1 MISKF
6 FKLFAIWVCLI
17 HSIALA
23 QPLET
28 HQPDDSNKVCKFKII
43 STQVA
48 KAPHNSMQIPQQG
61 WENVK
66 LPDDWETRW
75 KNYTGTA
82 WYKIIWQHQCQD
94 QNQAIAF
101 LIERMTLAGAVY
113 SNNQLLWQDKSLQ
126 EPLSRSWNM
135 PRYWIL
141 PSAYLKQEQNELLV
155 RIIGVNSQHSGLG
168 QLKFGLAQNIINE
181 TEQLIFERRTL
192 IFINIIITF
201 VVGTISLIIWAF
213 RRQEKSYGWFALTSL
228 FWGCFAYNF
237 IALKPFPFPD
247 SLLTARLNLIF
258 LLAYTGCLCLFSWRF
273 AHQHFKK
280 LEFLLFSTIFILTTI
295 LLITPTPYLKSVF
308 AFSFYFSC
316 LIFILNCIFFQ
327 WIAYKNWQK
336 DVLWLTIIFI
346 SFLVIILH
354 DLIILINHSDQLHW
368 TPFAAPITSIVF
380 SFILAYRISQDVVR
394 IEKFNQTLE
403 ETVGKVSSDLEQSL
417 DKKYQLEIE
426 NMRLQERLNLSHE
439 LHDGLGGSIVRSMIL
454 LDHAEKVEKHQV
466 LSMFKLLRNDLRQV
480 IDFGSSLDAKI
491 PESPVM
497 WIAPLRHRFVQLFED
512 MEIESTWVFANSWD
526 TPPLPLH
533 CLTLSRVAEEAL
545 TNIVKHS
552 HATDVE
558 VSLVEDK
565 QKQLILEIKD
575 NGQGFEPQ
583 RVQDGLHVGLQS
595 MKIRIERIRG
605 NFHISSEHGLTVIR
619 AIIPHKSEKATR

>member
-1 MISKF
+1 MISRL
-6 FKLFAIWVCLI
+6 FKLFFILVCLI
-17 HSIALA
+17 HNIALA

-28 HQPDDSNKVCKFKII
+28 HQPYDSNKLCEFKII

-48 KAPHNSMQIPQQG
+48 QAPNNSMKIPQQG

-66 LPDDWETRW
+66 LPDNWETRW

-101 LIERMTLAGAVY
+101 LIERITLAGAVY

-141 PSAYLKQEQNELLV
+141 PSAFLQHEQNEILV
-155 RIIGVNSQHSGLG
+155 RVTGINSQQSGLG

-201 VVGTISLIIWAF
+201 VVGTISFIIWAF
-213 RRQEKSYGWFALTSL
+213 RRQEKAYGWFALTSL

-237 IALKPFPFPD
+237 IALEPFPFSY
-247 SLLTARLNLIF
+247 SLLTARVNLIF

-280 LEFLLFSTIFILTTI
+280 LEFLLFSITFILTVI
-295 LLITPTPYLKSVF
+295 LLITPTTYLQPVF
-308 AFSFYFSC
+308 AFSFYFSSI
-316 LIFILNCIFFQ
+316 IFILNCIFFQ
-327 WIAYKNWQK
+327 WIAYKNRQK
-336 DVLWLTIIFI
+336 DVLWLTVIFI

-354 DLIILINHSDQLHW
+354 DLIILINHSNQLPW
-368 TPFAAPITSIVF
+368 TPFAAPITSIAF

-394 IEKFNQTLE
+394 IEKFNQILE
-403 ETVGKVSSDLEQSL
+403 ETVEKVSFDLEQSL

-439 LHDGLGGSIVRSMIL
+439 LHDGLGGSLVRSMIL
-454 LDHAEKVEKHQV
+454 LDHSETIEKNQV

-480 IDFGSSLDAKI
+480 IDSGSSLGVKV
-491 PESPVM
+491 PESPIM
-497 WIAPLRHRFVQLFED
+497 WIAPLRHRFVQLFEE
-512 MEIESTWVFANSWD
+512 MNIESTWIFSSYWVTKPQALN
-526 TPPLPLH
+526 
-533 CLTLSRVAEEAL
+533 CLTLLRVAEEAL

-552 HATDVE
+552 QATDVE
-558 VSLVEDK
+558 VSLIEDQ
-565 QKQLILEIKD
+565 QKKIILEIKD
-575 NGQGFEPQ
+575 NGQGFIVDL
-583 RVQDGLHVGLQS
+583 VQEGLHVGLQS
-595 MKIRIERIRG
+595 MQVRIKRLG
-605 NFHISSEHGLTVIR
+605 GDFQISSVKGLTVIR
-619 AIIPHKSEKATR
+619 AILPLKQNNT